1 MDLLSFISDS
11 LPHQLFVMSFS
22 IKRNGDDS
30 YMTTHGLVVLV
41 TFLPALAFTGMKKDM
56 FARNLVN
63 FQRHCNQLTRRCS
76 RFVLESSRPSNDT
89 AATYGITFY
98 EQYTGLTL
106 DKLRNGIISQ
116 KDGVTNIDF
125 SYEHPTLLRLNI
137 PSGNGLGVLAISV
150 L

>member
-30 YMTTHGLVVLV
+30 YMTIHGLVVLLK
-41 TFLPALAFTGMKKDM
+41 FLPALALTGMKKDILVRNS
-56 FARNLVN
+56 AR
-63 FQRHCNQLTRRCS
+63 FRRHCNQVTRRCS
-76 RFVLESSRPSNDT
+76 QFVLESSRPSNDT
-89 AATYGITFY
+89 AATYGITSC
-98 EQYTGLTL
+98 EPYTGLTL

-125 SYEHPTLLRLNI
+125 SYEHPTLLRLKI
-137 PSGNGLGVLAISV
+137 PSGNGLGVLAISM